1 VSIPRPGHDQI
12 VLTTPRPGLLCNSL
26 ACARA
31 GRSAEV
37 IATYGILNDS
47 GASLYSCGALWRECW
62 GRSYPLC
69 GACWEH
75 SRQVAIRYRPAL
87 VITGTTPDGPA
98 PAAPQPS
105 GGRA

>member
-1 VSIPRPGHDQI
+1 MSAAHPGCDEV
-12 VLTTPRPGLLCNSL
+12 VLAAPDSGPLCNSL

-31 GRSAEV
+31 GTLAEV
-37 IATYGILNDS
+37 MVTYGVLNDRD
-47 GASLYSCGALWRECW
+47 ASLYARGALWRECW

-75 SRQVAIRYRPAL
+75 SRQVAAGYRPVR
-87 VITGTTPDGPA
+87 VIIDATQDGPA